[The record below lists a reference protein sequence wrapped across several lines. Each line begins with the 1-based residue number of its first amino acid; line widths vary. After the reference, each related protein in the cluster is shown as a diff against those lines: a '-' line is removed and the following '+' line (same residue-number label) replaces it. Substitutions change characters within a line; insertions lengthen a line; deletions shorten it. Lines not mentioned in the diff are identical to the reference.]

1 MDTAPNNQWLAQDA
15 ECDWRTITLRTTDES
30 AHAAALGYAGTSS
43 HTQDVWAASDDAL
56 LVEALMSLCPFA
68 KRTV

>member
-1 MDTAPNNQWLAQDA
+1 MYPDNQWLAHDA
-15 ECDWRTITLRTTDES
+15 ECAWRTFTLRTTDES
-30 AHAAALGYAGTSS
+30 AQAASLGYAGTSS

-68 KRTV
+68 TRTV